1 MRSRIGPTFAMLAPM
16 AAIDGL
22 LGIVE
27 TKRAIGLVLTS
38 GDVPKLL
45 PPGPRSSLTMPPL
58 SAMFMDHLVGELLTA
73 EQRASLTQG
82 GAIEGTYESAVHGPY
97 AIRGQV
103 TGDKLTLTLTKG
115 AARTTSAAEPRLAS
129 PIASAPVPQASSA
142 TAAPPQRP
150 GPTPARPLA
159 SVEHLREPAPR
170 EIAAR
175 FEHVLERARAR
186 RASDILF
193 SAGAT
198 PIFRVDGDLFE
209 CDDVL
214 ATTTDEILAYFEP
227 AIGAERMQHFHTTG
241 SVDFALRHPSGVPGE
256 WTRFRANLFRHSDG
270 VAAALRPIH
279 TEIPGLA
286 ELQLP
291 TTLTQLVEPRHGL
304 VLVTGATGSGKSTT
318 LAALLEH
325 INRTRAAHIVTLE
338 DPIEY
343 VYRRRRAVIHQR
355 EVGRHVDSFASGLRA
370 ALRENPDVLLV
381 GEMRDT
387 ETIRMAL
394 TAAQTGHLVL
404 STLHSGSAVMAIDR
418 VIDAFPE
425 GEKSHVRQE
434 LAATLRHV
442 IAQQLLPMTNGGR
455 TPALEILTITHAV
468 AAQIRDARTH
478 MIATQLETGAEEGMI
493 PMARALAT
501 LVRAGRVS
509 RAAAMAAAE
518 DRAAL
523 EKLLEDRPN
532 SRLR

>member
-1 MRSRIGPTFAMLAPM
+1 
-16 AAIDGL
+16 
-22 LGIVE
+22 
-27 TKRAIGLVLTS
+27 
-38 GDVPKLL
+38 
-45 PPGPRSSLTMPPL
+45 MPPL
-58 SAMFMDHLVGELLTA
+58 SSMFMDHLLGELLSA
-73 EQRASLTQG
+73 DQRATLTSG
-82 GAIEGTYESAVHGPY
+82 GTIESTYESAAHGPY

-103 TGDKLTLTLTKG
+103 SGDKLTLTLTKG
-115 AARTTSAAEPRLAS
+115 AGRTAATPTSAPQTPSRPAVAHVLPAVAS
-129 PIASAPVPQASSA
+129 PVAAAIAPVPARSEQRLVAEHERV
-142 TAAPPQRP
+142 AAPRS
-150 GPTPARPLA
+150 A
-159 SVEHLREPAPR
+159 SP

-175 FEHVLERARAR
+175 FDHVLERAIAR

-193 SAGAT
+193 SAGST
-198 PIFRVDGDLFE
+198 PFFRVDGDLFE

-214 ATTTDEILAYFEP
+214 ATTSEEIVAYFDS
-227 AIGAERMQHFHTTG
+227 AIGADRMQHFHTTG
-241 SVDFALRHPSGVPGE
+241 SVDFALRHPGSVPGE
-256 WTRFRANLFRHSDG
+256 FVRFRANLFRHSEG
-270 VAAALRPIH
+270 VAAAIRPIH

-291 TTLTQLVEPRHGL
+291 TTLTQLVEARHGL

-318 LAALLEH
+318 LAALIEH
-325 INRTRAAHIVTLE
+325 SNRTRAAHIVTLE

-381 GEMRDT
+381 GEMRDA
-387 ETIRMAL
+387 ETIRMVL

-404 STLHSGSAVMAIDR
+404 STLHSGSGVMAIDR

-442 IAQQLLPMTNGGR
+442 IAQQLVPMANGGR
-455 TPALEILTITHAV
+455 IPALEILTITHAV

-493 PMARALAT
+493 PMARSLAT
-501 LVRAGRVS
+501 LVRAGRVT
-509 RAAAMAAAE
+509 RTVALGAAE

-523 EKLLEDRPN
+523 EKLLEDRPG